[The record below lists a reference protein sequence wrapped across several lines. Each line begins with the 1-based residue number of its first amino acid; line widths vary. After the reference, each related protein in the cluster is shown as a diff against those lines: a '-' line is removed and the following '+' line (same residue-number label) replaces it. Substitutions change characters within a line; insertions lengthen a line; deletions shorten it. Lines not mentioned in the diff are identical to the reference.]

1 MIENHIT
8 KDAIWLECLASNKR
22 ELLRIIAEKIAHLTR
37 ISQYTL
43 LEGLTSREALQS
55 TAMGK
60 GVAIPHCVLNDYDD
74 VLCGFVRT
82 TNPIDFE
89 SKDLKPTDLFFFI
102 ISSVNQGTD
111 HLRVLAK
118 ASRLLRDEEKRTK
131 LRTAQNEKMILD
143 VFTGT

>member
-8 KDAIWLECLASNKR
+8 KDAIWLECRASNKR
-22 ELLRIIAEKIAHLTR
+22 ELLRIVAEKTAGITN

-60 GVAIPHCVLNDYDD
+60 GVAIPHCVLNDYND

-82 TNPIDFE
+82 ANPIDFD

-102 ISSVNQGTD
+102 ISSVNHGTD

-118 ASRLLRDEEKRTK
+118 ASRLLRDEANRTK
-131 LRTAQNEKMILD
+131 LRTAQNEKVILD
-143 VFTGT
+143 ILTGS